1 MPIRSTFSP
10 IFTSQTLK
18 LVGLQALLVAVYA
31 CFPLWLELRNSADTL
46 LTLPSDIHAALG
58 IILGWLLTFR
68 SNVSYARWWEA
79 RTLWGGLVNAS
90 RNLAV
95 QLSDYVRPSDP
106 ASSRCRRV
114 IVAFPYALRDHLRS
128 QASLQRLPGFADH
141 QEQPAHLP
149 SYLVSQLYDQFRT
162 WKREQVIDGNEL
174 IVLDREASRL
184 LDICGG
190 CERIQ
195 NTRLIGSYRTFAR
208 QCVVL
213 YLGTFPWGMVHDYGW
228 WAIPLTA
235 VIAYFMIGMETVAEN
250 VELPFGYD
258 EDDLDLDRLCE
269 VIDASVTEIFDRR
282 EQGPAVGG

>member
-18 LVGLQALLVAVYA
+18 LVGLQALAVAVYA
-31 CFPLWLELRNSADTL
+31 CLPLWLELRNTADTL
-46 LTLPSDIHAALG
+46 LTLPSNIHAALG

-79 RTLWGGLVNAS
+79 RTLWGGLVNTC
-90 RNLAV
+90 RNLSV
-95 QLSDYVRPSDP
+95 QLSDYVKISEP
-106 ASSRCRRV
+106 ARGLCRRV
-114 IVAFPYALRDHLRS
+114 LIGFPFALRDQLRG
-128 QASLQRLPGFADH
+128 QASLQRVPGFAATRD
-141 QEQPAHLP
+141 QPTHLP
-149 SYLVSQLYDQFRT
+149 SYLAAQLYEQFRIL
-162 WKREQVIDGNEL
+162 KRENVIDGNDL

-269 VIDASVTEIFDRR
+269 VIRESVTEIFERR
-282 EQGPAVGG
+282 VGQGTGVS

>member
-1 MPIRSTFSP
+1 MPIRSTFLP
-10 IFTSQTLK
+10 VFTSHTLK
-18 LVGLQALLVAVYA
+18 TVSLQALAVSAYA
-31 CFPLWLELRNSADTL
+31 LLPLWLELRNSTDTL
-46 LTLPSDIHAALG
+46 LTLPSNIHAALG

-79 RTLWGGLVNAS
+79 RTLWGGLVNTS

-95 QLSDYVRPSDP
+95 QLSDYVRAAEPGRG
-106 ASSRCRRV
+106 RCRRA
-114 IVAFPYALRDHLRS
+114 IIGFPYALRDHLRGRP
-128 QASLQRLPGFADH
+128 SLQDVPGFADEV
-141 QEQPAHLP
+141 EQPGHLP
-149 SYLVSQLYDQFRT
+149 SYLVSQLYDQFRA
-162 WKREQVIDGNEL
+162 WKQAGVIDGNEL

-195 NTRLIGSYRTFAR
+195 TTRLIGSYRTFAR

-269 VIDASVTEIFDRR
+269 VVNSSVSEIFERR
-282 EQGPAVGG
+282 S